1 MIIIFLYYN
10 ICGMKTPHSKSDA
23 KLQKN
28 TNMINLRIFKK
39 GNDNCSKWELCF
51 FLTKKVLTLCPK

>member
-10 ICGMKTPHSKSDA
+10 ICGMKTPRSKSDA

>member
-1 MIIIFLYYN
+1 MIIIFLYNN
-10 ICGMKTPHSKSDA
+10 ICGMMTPHSKSDA

-28 TNMINLRIFKK
+28 TNMINPSIFKK

>member
-1 MIIIFLYYN
+1 MIIIFLYN
-10 ICGMKTPHSKSDA
+10 NTCGMMTPHSKSDA